1 MDRRADMTKLIVAL
15 HNFANVPKNGHKI
28 KFGGLTSAPNTSPN
42 QLQQ

>member
-1 MDRRADMTKLIVAL
+1 MTEQIDAV

-28 KFGGLTSAPNTSPN
+28 KFGGLPYAPN